1 MQCHQHE
8 KVRRMIYVSHAYFF
22 LFPITSKIQQYSLIF
37 LVVKIHKQEFEFFLR
52 HSYERNEESR
62 LSCKL

>member
-1 MQCHQHE
+1 
-8 KVRRMIYVSHAYFF
+8 MIYVSHAYFF